1 MQEYIIDKAIDQIW
15 CNPRQ
20 DNQHVI
26 RPHRVT
32 EGAGALT
39 KVLIL
44 DRWLTL
50 PNKSVRTHVYQ
61 VGQISPALL
70 GLFES
75 VPTWTKETWYTFEE
89 AMNKLPLYMNIYNE
103 TGINI
108 PRFNAHFMFTREK
121 CLVFAIK
128 VDDRINVDLKKDN
141 IYFRFYTSAH
151 LKNYDP
157 ETPAKPIVLK
167 GYEIVERDNI
177 PTVINDYRELASN
190 SGLTEVFVNGELV
203 NEASVR
209 TLKEGSIVELVYD
222 CTVKRVVTWKIKN
235 LKTFTSTLDKK
246 TKYILHYAK
255 QTPTN
260 VIDFHDDTDVYIQ
273 TKGELN
279 TKVGRFYIPNT
290 PGAKRNLTHRDYS
303 IVGDYVDFIARD
315 LANSKGMITPDL
327 LEFEVVLKI
336 REAGYKRELIH
347 DSSRIYQLYR
357 LDDQRIMM
365 AMTGVE
371 TQVPVWTASA
381 LESSA
386 YINLMGS
393 DYKDITIDKV
403 EQAYGYNTITRIIAD
418 APIKTVD
425 YGTQPVAV
433 LGYAAALGSSVSE
446 YDRNGR
452 FLGSF
457 RHNSPDDSYEAKYR
471 NTSLVQPIV
480 GTPSLGFDDVF
491 GTNNITVPDNCSWR
505 LYYCQFDYSV
515 NPAVP
520 DNKWKDVTDSDRY
533 TIVDGKIVWTK
544 DENDQYLCLRTD
556 RNILEYSFE
565 AKTNL
570 GNLLFALSEVVT
582 IDNKKIRRT
591 MQIPGGDLQIF
602 LNGYNLV
609 RDIDYI
615 INFPY
620 VCINAQKFFKQPC
633 DTESQS
639 VHIRFT
645 GFCREDLSIPKP
657 TEIGFVRNGL
667 ISNDKRF
674 RNHDNKI
681 MHISVGGCVKH
692 RDDVKFYEDTDAWE
706 PRSPIN
712 GQPYQINEVIT
723 PLRAF
728 TKSDTYDLLK
738 IDDQIG
744 KSVDDYMS
752 LYWKPWDNE
761 PLSSSEARWRITS
774 PFFAC
779 LVELC
784 RTGSWWWYDY
794 ERLTDEEVLEL
805 CKPYENLLA
814 YDPIYPEN
822 ELPDE
827 HVNITPTRYNDPV
840 HLSRAQ
846 YRVLETVLRLYAPG
860 KLGLNNYITFS
871 VQHER
876 PL

>member
-26 RPHRVT
+26 KPHRVS
-32 EGAGALT
+32 EGAGALS
-39 KVLIL
+39 KVFLL

-50 PNKSVRTHVYQ
+50 PVTNVRTHVYQ

-75 VPTWTKETWYTFEE
+75 VPSWTKETWYTFEE

-103 TGINI
+103 TGVNI

-121 CLVFAIK
+121 CLIFAIK
-128 VDDRINVDLKKDN
+128 VDSRINVDLKNDN
-141 IYFRFYTSAH
+141 VYFRFYTSAH
-151 LKNYDP
+151 LKNYEP
-157 ETPAKPIVLK
+157 EEPLKPIILK
-167 GYEIVERDNI
+167 GYEYVGRDNI
-177 PTVINDYRELASN
+177 SLIINDYQQLAAN
-190 SGLTEVFVNGELV
+190 EGLVEVFVNGELV

-209 TLKEGSIVELVYD
+209 TLKMNSIVELVYD
-222 CTVKRVVTWKIKN
+222 ATVKRMVTWKIKN

-255 QTPTN
+255 TVPSN
-260 VIDFHDDTDVYIQ
+260 VIDFHDDIDVYIQ
-273 TKGELN
+273 GPGDYGTR
-279 TKVGRFYIPNT
+279 VGRFYIPNT

-303 IVGDYVDFIARD
+303 IVGDYVDYIARD
-315 LANSKGMITPDL
+315 LAKSLGMVIPDL
-327 LEFEVVLKI
+327 LEFEVVLKV

-347 DSSRIYQLYR
+347 DSSRIYELYK
-357 LDDQRIMM
+357 LEDYRILM

-371 TQVPVWTASA
+371 TQVPVWTADS

-386 YINLMGS
+386 YIELMGV
-393 DYKDITIDKV
+393 DYEHITIDRV
-403 EQAYGYNTITRIIAD
+403 EKAYGYNTIARIIAD
-418 APIKTVD
+418 TPLKTIQ
-425 YGTQPVAV
+425 YGNQPTAV
-433 LGYAAALGSSVSE
+433 IGYEAALGSSVSE
-446 YDRNGR
+446 YDYQGR

-457 RHNSPDDSYEAKYR
+457 AHKDPDDSYEARYS
-471 NTSLVQPIV
+471 NTRLVQPII
-480 GTPSLGFDDVF
+480 GTPDLGFDDTF
-491 GTNNITVPDNCSWR
+491 GKDQLPIPDNCSWR
-505 LYYCQFDYSV
+505 LYYCQYDYSV
-515 NPAVP
+515 DPPVP
-520 DNKWKDVTDSDRY
+520 DYKWKDVTGSDRY
-533 TIVDGKIVWTK
+533 SIVDGKIVWTK
-544 DENDQYLCLRTD
+544 NENDQYLCLRTD
-556 RNILEYSFE
+556 RKIIEYSFNSRV
-565 AKTNL
+565 NL
-570 GNLLFALSEVVT
+570 GTLLFPLSEVITDKGV
-582 IDNKKIRRT
+582 KLRRN

-633 DTESQS
+633 DSEVQT
-639 VHIRFT
+639 VHVRFT
-645 GFCREDLSIPKP
+645 GFCRSDMTIPKP
-657 TEIGFVRNGL
+657 TEMGFVRNGL
-667 ISNDKRF
+667 ISNDKRY

-681 MHISVGGCVKH
+681 MHISIGGCVKH
-692 RDDVKFYEDTDAWE
+692 RDDVKFYEDTNAWE
-706 PRSPIN
+706 PRSPLN
-712 GQPYQINEVIT
+712 GQPYQINEMIT
-723 PLRAF
+723 PMRDF

-738 IDDQIG
+738 IDSEIG

-752 LYWKPWDNE
+752 LYWKPWEDE
-761 PLSSSEARWRITS
+761 PLSSSEARWRLTS
-774 PFFAC
+774 PFFSC

-822 ELPDE
+822 ALPDE
-827 HVNITPTRYNDPV
+827 YVNITPTRYNEPV

-846 YRVLETVLRLYAPG
+846 YRVLETILSLYAPG

-876 PL
+876 SL